1 MTLRDAFGVVSQSV
15 AGGETI
21 VGVTVCVR
29 FLFTRLYTHFR
40 ANAFVEKLLFYSAT
54 PTTRTAVSR
63 IRSMCTRALNHV
75 NARLLCHAVCR
86 IPGPRDLRSRA
97 REGSQF
103 KTRDIGHAT
112 IRRSI
117 APCHGTHTSHGNR
130 IQ

>member
-63 IRSMCTRALNHV
+63 IRSMLLRIGVGIESALQT
-75 NARLLCHAVCR
+75 AVLQ
-86 IPGPRDLRSRA
+86 IVLEIQIA
-97 REGSQF
+97 V
-103 KTRDIGHAT
+103 
-112 IRRSI
+112 IRVF
-117 APCHGTHTSHGNR
+117 AH
-130 IQ
+130 